1 MADLKM
7 LAIDLGASSGR
18 GIVGSFDG
26 EKITLRENHRFSNDP
41 VFVNGRFTWDIL
53 RIFFEIKNSIT
64 KTVIDGDDVSSMG
77 IDTWGVDYG
86 LLDRNGRLMA
96 NPTHYRD
103 TRTVGI
109 SDYVS
114 RFVSAEEIYKVT
126 GIQAIDF
133 NTLNQ
138 LAAEGRDDPDMLARA
153 EQMLFIPDLLNYFL
167 TGKRATEYTI
177 ASTGMLLDAAKRD
190 FAFELTDKLGIRRS
204 LFAPIV
210 QPGTDLGELLPQISG
225 EVGKNRIHVRTVA
238 SHDTASAVI
247 AVPAQGED
255 FIYIS
260 SGTWSLMG
268 MELPQPLI
276 NDATRA
282 ANFTNEGGALGTI
295 RFLKNIMGLWIIQES
310 RRQWKREGKDYSF
323 AQMEAWA
330 KEATPFRSLINPDDA
345 SFNTPGNMPEKIR
358 DFCRRTNQPVPETVG
373 EVVRCIYESL
383 ALKYRYTV
391 ETIQELRG
399 KKATVIN
406 VVGGGTKD
414 RFLSQMTADACG
426 LDVTA
431 GPEEATAIGNLM
443 AQAMAAGEIASLS
456 EARQVVANS
465 FELKRSSDTLPEAF
479 CNPPVG
485 RVAGR
490 LLPVRDSRF
499 TGIPDVFLLVFQGSA
514 DSGNAFP
521 VQSAFSAVADGN
533 SVPDLCVAR
542 LCQHFLGAKIVE
554 FAKKERDCEL

>member
-26 EKITLRENHRFSNDP
+26 KKLSLRENHRFSNDP

-64 KTVIDGDDVSSMG
+64 KTVIEGDDITSMG

-86 LLDRNGRLMA
+86 LLDKNGRLMF

-103 TRTVGI
+103 TRTVNVT
-109 SDYVS
+109 DYVKN
-114 RFVSAEEIYKVT
+114 FVSPEEIYNVT

-138 LAAEGRDDPDMLARA
+138 LAVEKRDDPDVFNRA
-153 EQMLFIPDLLNYFL
+153 DKMLFIPDLLNYFL
-167 TGKRATEYTI
+167 TGKKFTEYTI
-177 ASTGMLLDAAKRD
+177 ASTGMVLDAKSRQ
-190 FAFELTDKLGIRRS
+190 FATGLLDKLGIPQNI
-204 LFAPIV
+204 FAEIV
-210 QPGTDLGELLPQISG
+210 QPGTDLGTLLPQINE
-225 EVGKNRIHVRTVA
+225 EVGKNRIRVKTVA

-247 AVPAQGED
+247 AVPAKNDD

-268 MELPQPLI
+268 AELNGPMI
-276 NDATRA
+276 NDDTRI
-282 ANFTNEGGALGTI
+282 ANYTNEGGVKGTI

-310 RRQWKREGKDYSF
+310 RRQWKREGNEYSF
-323 AQMEAWA
+323 AQMETWA
-330 KEATPFRSLINPDDA
+330 KEAEPFRSIIDVDYA

-358 DFCRRTNQPVPETVG
+358 DYCRMTNQPVPETVG
-373 EVVRCIYESL
+373 QVVRCIYESL

-391 ETIQELRG
+391 ETIGRLRG
-399 KKATVIN
+399 KSAKMIN

-414 RFLSQMTADACG
+414 KFLSQMTADACG
-426 LDVTA
+426 IPVCA

-443 AQAMAAGEIASLS
+443 MQAIAAGEVADLAQ
-456 EARQVVANS
+456 AREIVSAS
-465 FELKRSSDTLPEAF
+465 FELKNYEPTSERAAWDEAF
-479 CNPPVG
+479 G
-485 RVAGR
+485 K
-490 LLPVRDSRF
+490 F
-499 TGIPDVFLLVFQGSA
+499 
-514 DSGNAFP
+514 
-521 VQSAFSAVADGN
+521 
-533 SVPDLCVAR
+533 
-542 LCQHFLGAKIVE
+542 
-554 FAKKERDCEL
+554 CELQK

>member
-1 MADLKM
+1 MANLNM

-18 GIVGSFDG
+18 GIVGSYDG
-26 EKITLRENHRFSNDP
+26 NKLTLRENHRFSNDP
-41 VFVNGRFTWDIL
+41 MFVNGRFTWDIL

-86 LLDRNGRLMA
+86 LIDRHGRLMA

-109 SDYVS
+109 TDYVS
-114 RFVSAEEIYKVT
+114 QFVSPEEIYRVT

-138 LAAEGRDDPDMLARA
+138 LAAEKRDNPEGMDMADKL
-153 EQMLFIPDLLNYFL
+153 LFIPDLLNYFL
-167 TGKRATEYTI
+167 TGKMATEYTI
-177 ASTGMLLDAAKRD
+177 ASTGMILDAAKRD
-190 FAFELTDKLGIRRS
+190 FSYELLDKLGIRKDI
-204 LFAPIV
+204 FAPIV
-210 QPGTDLGELLPQISG
+210 QPCTDLGTLLPQIND
-225 EVGKNRIHVRTVA
+225 EVGKNRIRVHTVA

-247 AVPAQGED
+247 AVPAKGED

-268 MELPQPLI
+268 MELNQPLI

-282 ANFTNEGGALGTI
+282 ANFTNEGGANGTI
-295 RFLKNIMGLWIIQES
+295 RFLKNIMGLWVLQES
-310 RRQWKREGKDYSF
+310 RRQWKREGKEYSF

-330 KEATPFRSLINPDDA
+330 KEAQPFRSLINPDDA

-358 DFCRRTNQPVPETVG
+358 DFCRKTGQPVPESVG

-391 ETIQELRG
+391 ENIQNLRG
-399 KKATVIN
+399 KSATAIN

-414 RFLSQMTADACG
+414 HFLSQMTADACG
-426 LDVTA
+426 LHVCA
-431 GPEEATAIGNLM
+431 GPEEATAIGNLVM
-443 AQAMAAGEIASLS
+443 QMMAAGELKTLA
-456 EARQVVANS
+456 EAREVVANS
-465 FELKRSSDTLPEAF
+465 FEMKHYEPTADRAMWDDVYGRF
-479 CNPPVG
+479 CS
-485 RVAGR
+485 
-490 LLPVRDSRF
+490 LL
-499 TGIPDVFLLVFQGSA
+499 
-514 DSGNAFP
+514 
-521 VQSAFSAVADGN
+521 
-533 SVPDLCVAR
+533 
-542 LCQHFLGAKIVE
+542 
-554 FAKKERDCEL
+554 

>member
-1 MADLKM
+1 MAELKM

-26 EKITLRENHRFSNDP
+26 EKLTLRENHRFSNDP

-64 KTVIDGDDVSSMG
+64 KTIIEGDNVTSMG

-86 LLDRNGRLMA
+86 FIDKNGRMMG

-103 TRTVGI
+103 TRTVNI
-109 SDYVS
+109 TDYVKQ
-114 RFVSAEEIYKVT
+114 FVSPEEIYKVT

-138 LAAEGRDDPDMLARA
+138 LAADKRDDADLLERA
-153 EQMLFIPDLLNYFL
+153 DKMLFIPDLLNYFL
-167 TGKRATEYTI
+167 TGKMATEYTI
-177 ASTGMLLDAAKRD
+177 ASTGMILDAAKRD
-190 FAFELTDKLGIRRS
+190 FAFGLTDKLGIKRS
-204 LFAPIV
+204 LFAPLV
-210 QPGTDLGELLPQISG
+210 KPCNNLGGLLPQINE
-225 EVGKNRIHVRTVA
+225 EVGKNSINVVNVA

-247 AVPAQGED
+247 AVPAKNKD

-268 MELPQPLI
+268 AELDEPLI
-276 NDATRA
+276 NDETRS
-282 ANFTNEGGALGTI
+282 ANYTNEGGAMNTI
-295 RFLKNIMGLWIIQES
+295 RLLKNIMGLWIIQES

-330 KEATPFRSLINPDDA
+330 KEATPFASLINPDYYT
-345 SFNTPGNMPEKIR
+345 FNTPGNMPEKIR
-358 DFCRRTNQPVPETVG
+358 DYCRLTSQRVPESVG

-391 ETIQELRG
+391 ETIERLMG
-399 KKATVIN
+399 KKTAMIN

-414 RFLSQMTADACG
+414 KFLSQMTADACG
-426 LDVTA
+426 IPVCA

-443 AQAMAAGEIASLS
+443 TQAIAAGEIANLS
-456 EARQVVANS
+456 QAREVVANS
-465 FELKRSSDTLPEAF
+465 FELKQYEPTSDRGAWDCAYEKF
-479 CNPPVG
+479 CK
-485 RVAGR
+485 
-490 LLPVRDSRF
+490 L
-499 TGIPDVFLLVFQGSA
+499 Q
-514 DSGNAFP
+514 
-521 VQSAFSAVADGN
+521 
-533 SVPDLCVAR
+533 
-542 LCQHFLGAKIVE
+542 
-554 FAKKERDCEL
+554 